1 MNKRGLLGNLLA
13 ATIAIALA
21 VALLFVAVPVIKEQM
36 GTYQA
41 NITGTPSSISGDL
54 VTMLDFVPW
63 VFAGFTLLI
72 VILVVAR
79 MLRSGDGVDGY
90 DSDNE
95 DDEESDDENDDD
107 SDDDVVEEDE
117 ESEPEPAPKKQHS
130 TRVITKKKD
139 GNVRTNVT
147 LNPTGYNVDKYELTK
162 PTDTKLSLKEAN
174 FNKTKY
180 D

>member
-1 MNKRGLLGNLLA
+1 MLGNIFA
-13 ATIAIALA
+13 AIIAIALA

-41 NITGTPSSISGDL
+41 NITGTPSAISGDL

-63 VFAGFTLLI
+63 VFGGFTLLI

-95 DDEESDDENDDD
+95 DDEESDDEDDDD
-107 SDDDVVEEDE
+107 SDDDVVEDDD
-117 ESEPEPAPKKQHS
+117 EPEPEPKKHS

-139 GNVRTNVT
+139 GKVRTNIT
-147 LNPTGYNVDKYELTK
+147 LSPTGYNVDKYELTK

>member
-1 MNKRGLLGNLLA
+1 MNKRGMLGNILA
-13 ATIAIALA
+13 AMVAISLA

-41 NITGTPSSISGDL
+41 NITGTPSAISGDL

-63 VFAGFTLLI
+63 VFGGFTLLI

-79 MLRSGDGVDGY
+79 MLRSGDGVDG
-90 DSDNE
+90 
-95 DDEESDDENDDD
+95 DDSDDEDEELDGDGDDD

-117 ESEPEPAPKKQHS
+117 ESEPEPEPKKQHS

-139 GNVRTNVT
+139 GNVRTNVV

-162 PTDTKLSLKEAN
+162 PTDTKLSLKEGN
-174 FNKTKY
+174 FNKTRF